1 MTLIAYDSTTPAEI
15 PAGAAAV
22 LPYLDGH
29 WAWSASHLSR
39 FPHAKSRLIT
49 VLGNAA
55 AGICDVERGDVP
67 AAEPAAVPEHVQ
79 AAATAATGGRQDQ
92 AAQLAGKAIT
102 ARSYIEARAR
112 TAARWPGIIYCNR
125 STLSVVQQHCAGLE
139 YGVLL
144 ATLDGSRPRY
154 YSGAWIVGIQCKNV
168 PGKYDMSEIYEENWL
183 LNP

>member
-1 MTLIAYDSTTPAEI
+1 VTLIAYDSTTPAEI

-22 LPYLDGH
+22 LPYLDGRY
-29 WAWSASHLSR
+29 AWSASHLTR

-49 VLGNAA
+49 VLGDPA

-67 AAEPAAVPEHVQ
+67 AAAPAVPDHVA

-92 AAQLAGKAIT
+92 AAAMAFKAVT
-102 ARSYIEARAR
+102 ARGYIEERA
-112 TAARWPGIIYCNR
+112 TTKARWPGIIYCNR
-125 STLSVVQQHCAGLE
+125 STLSVVQQHCAGLQ

-144 ATLDGSRPRY
+144 ATLDGDRPRY
-154 YSGAWIVGIQCKNV
+154 YSGAWIVGIQYKNV
-168 PGKYDMSEIYEENWL
+168 PGKYDMSEIYEVDWL